1 MTTAS
6 TEAKRKTGD
15 STKTAALNKYGDD
28 MPVIERLEVG
38 CQRAGQDTRHLH
50 QRGQCVGGVGQLRS
64 RKLA

>member
-28 MPVIERLEVG
+28 MPVISG
-38 CQRAGQDTRHLH
+38 WKWAAKGQAKTR
-50 QRGQCVGGVGQLRS
+50 GTSTKGDNV
-64 RKLA
+64 